1 MELLLIIVA
10 IVAYNIWIAMKK
22 SPRLVSVAQMPFEIR
37 VRKQTDHFESLNIEV
52 FVVEM
57 RGAITAPYD
66 NYSASTALI
75 VRDVTGGEDHPVFTA
90 VESQQLGGTPVL
102 GPKMTQTIPYRSSVI
117 NDWVVAWKTP
127 IDLLTFPRKGTR
139 KIKFSIVVGGT
150 SAVSSIIVTHECAT
164 SGYLEISENRQKFES
179 LTLQLAFAVS
189 VSDGSPDDRE
199 TGAIKT
205 WGKERVQFAPE
216 TQREQTKARLNA
228 ALRDAVQMFNDGVL
242 PDVASICR
250 GLKEVTTVAER
261 YEALELCLH
270 VAKAD
275 GVAEQRELELLG
287 RLASLLDVDQ
297 TRFREMKDKHL
308 PVTIMNISRG
318 ADIDQLLGITAGL
331 SSEEVKKHLRKEFQ
345 KWNQLSTHS
354 SAEKREQAKRMLE
367 MIAKKRSELADI

>member
-1 MELLLIIVA
+1 MEWLLIIVA
-10 IVAYNIWIAMKK
+10 IVVYNIFVAMAK
-22 SPRLVSVAQMPFEIR
+22 SSRSIRVAQKPFEIR

-57 RGAITAPYD
+57 RGAITAPHD

-90 VESQQLGGTPVL
+90 VESQQLDGSPIL

-150 SAVSSIIVTHECAT
+150 SAASSIIVTHECAT
-164 SGYLEISENRQKFES
+164 SGYLEINENRQKFES
-179 LTLQLAFAVS
+179 LTLRLAFAVS
-189 VSDGSPDDRE
+189 ASDGRPDGRE
-199 TGAIKT
+199 TDVIKA
-205 WGKERVQFAPE
+205 WGQERVQFTPE
-216 TQREQTKARLNA
+216 TQREQTKTRLNEA
-228 ALRDAVQMFNDGVL
+228 IRKAVQMFNEGGL
-242 PDVASICR
+242 PDIDSICR
-250 GLKEVTTVAER
+250 SLKEVTTVAER

-287 RLASLLDVDQ
+287 QLAGLLEVDQ
-297 TRFREMKDKHL
+297 TSFREMKDKHL
-308 PVTIMNISRG
+308 PVTIMKISRG
-318 ADIDQLLGITAGL
+318 ADIDQLLGMSVGM
-331 SSEEVKKHLRKEFQ
+331 SPDEVKKHLRKEFQ

-354 SAEKREQAKRMLE
+354 SAEKREQAKLMLE
-367 MIAKKRSELADI
+367 MIAKKRSELADV